1 MRESAIGNDAVK
13 PDSHLNWNRFEC
25 FEVKLGQKFAVEH
38 QISIKF
44 VIKNWSLNKMGERI
58 TKVNQKI
65 YLVKMEMQHKAPMN
79 RYWCFDELSECCS
92 EETFKTSRYSM
103 E

>member
-1 MRESAIGNDAVK
+1 MHHVLIVLPFCGLDLLTSFNMRESAIGNDAVK

-44 VIKNWSLNKMGERI
+44 VIKKLKLEQNG
-58 TKVNQKI
+58 
-65 YLVKMEMQHKAPMN
+65 
-79 RYWCFDELSECCS
+79 
-92 EETFKTSRYSM
+92 
-103 E
+103 